1 MSITLR
7 MLFNLIQRNAKPPV
21 FLKFTFHLNR
31 RNDPNSFSG
40 RQEAPRH
47 SFISLVRSQSL
58 GQELHCGEAPKK
70 NQGEPPYNHPE
81 VTFREVYTYSNQ
93 YMPTSH
99 VKILDGLQC
108 NPHFAFRSE
117 GVIHPPVLLSVTTDD
132 ATAKIAL
139 FVLFCIEEP
148 PIYLFIYFTYAP
160 FLRLSQRKCK
170 LH

>member
-1 MSITLR
+1 MGKL
-7 MLFNLIQRNAKPPV
+7 Q
-21 FLKFTFHLNR
+21 
-31 RNDPNSFSG
+31 
-40 RQEAPRH
+40 
-47 SFISLVRSQSL
+47 
-58 GQELHCGEAPKK
+58 K

-108 NPHFAFRSE
+108 NPHFAFQSE

-139 FVLFCIEEP
+139 FVLHRGP
-148 PIYLFIYFTYAP
+148 PIFLLFIYLFTYTP
-160 FLRLSQRKCK
+160 FLRLSQRKRK

>member
-1 MSITLR
+1 MGKL
-7 MLFNLIQRNAKPPV
+7 Q
-21 FLKFTFHLNR
+21 
-31 RNDPNSFSG
+31 
-40 RQEAPRH
+40 
-47 SFISLVRSQSL
+47 
-58 GQELHCGEAPKK
+58 K

-108 NPHFAFRSE
+108 NPHFAFQSE

-139 FVLFCIEEP
+139 FVLFCIEDP
-148 PIYLFIYFTYAP
+148 QFFYFLFIYLPTPLF
-160 FLRLSQRKCK
+160 
-170 LH
+170 